1 MHFGIDVVYIS
12 RIKDFHRLANF
23 ILSMKEKELFMNHP
37 NQKHFIAGRYAAKEA
52 FLKMKEKG
60 LGEIPFKDIEV
71 LYKKDTTIPYI
82 LYQGKEY
89 SVSLSHDGNYAIALV
104 SDL

>member
-1 MHFGIDVVYIS
+1 MNKF
-12 RIKDFHRLANF
+12 IK
-23 ILSMKEKELFMNHP
+23 S